1 MPTNIHTI
9 SASLWHDAAVEVA
22 ADLVAPVVAPEGVE
36 SNVSVS
42 PARLPEAEL
51 LIQETVEVV
60 DSLSRQGQMAI

>member
-9 SASLWHDAAVEVA
+9 SASLWHDGAVEVA

-36 SNVSVS
+36 SNVSVG
-42 PARLPEAEL
+42 PASLPEAEL

-60 DSLSRQGQMAI
+60 DSLSRQRQMAV